1 MLMIE
6 STDQPLRVLFLTTS
20 MPIGGAET
28 LLVNLVRRL
37 DRRRFAPEIVCLK
50 EKGPL
55 GEELA
60 AEMPVH
66 SGLLASKY
74 DLAILPRLWKLM
86 RHPQADAVITVGA
99 GDKMFW
105 GRLAAKLAGVPVVAS
120 ALHSTGWPDG
130 VGRLNRLL
138 TRWTD
143 AFIGVADAHARHLV
157 EGEGFPAE
165 KVHTIY
171 NGVDCE
177 RFAPQDAT
185 AVRQELGITDDAPIV
200 GILAALRP
208 EKNHEL
214 FLQGARKILDQVPAT
229 QFLIIGDGPRRQELE
244 AVAANLGVAESTHFL
259 GSRSDIPALL
269 AACDVVALTSHN
281 EAAPVSILEALS
293 TGVPVV
299 SANVGSVKETV
310 IAEETG
316 RLFPPG
322 DVAAYAQNV
331 IELLANPTARR
342 CMGAEGRRR
351 VMARWS
357 LQAMVRGYEQLIEG
371 IYTSKTRPASKSEP
385 TAPTKLATASP
396 PGPGGL
402 GRGYR
407 AQPRFR

>member
-1 MLMIE
+1 MIE
-6 STDQPLRVLFLTTS
+6 STDHKPLRVLFLTTS
-20 MPIGGAET
+20 MPVGGAET
-28 LLVNLVRRL
+28 LLVNLVRRM

-66 SGLLASKY
+66 SGLLHSKF
-74 DLAILPRLWKLM
+74 DLRVLPRLWNLM
-86 RHPQADAVITVGA
+86 RRPRADAVITVGA

-143 AFIGVADAHARHLV
+143 AFIGVADAHAQHLV

-165 KVHTIY
+165 KIHTIY
-171 NGVDCE
+171 NGVDCDH
-177 RFAPQDAT
+177 FTPQDAT
-185 AVRQELGITDDAPIV
+185 AVCQELGITADAPVV

-214 FLQGARKILDQVPAT
+214 FLQGARQILEKFPAA
-229 QFLIIGDGPRRQELE
+229 QFLIIGDGPCRAELE
-244 AVAANLGVAESTHFL
+244 AVAANFGVAHATHFL
-259 GSRSDIPALL
+259 GSRSDVPVLL

-299 SANVGSVKETV
+299 SANVGSVSETV
-310 IAEETG
+310 IPDETG

-322 DVAAYAQNV
+322 DADAYAQNV
-331 IELLANPTARR
+331 VDLLADSAARR
-342 CMGAEGRRR
+342 RMGAEGRQQ

-357 LQAMVRGYEQLIEG
+357 LQAMVQGYEQLIEG
-371 IYTSKTRPASKSEP
+371 IYSAKSQP
-385 TAPTKLATASP
+385 LANRVQAAPTKL
-396 PGPGGL
+396 
-402 GRGYR
+402 GRGFG

>member
-1 MLMIE
+1 
-6 STDQPLRVLFLTTS
+6 
-20 MPIGGAET
+20 
-28 LLVNLVRRL
+28 
-37 DRRRFAPEIVCLK
+37 
-50 EKGPL
+50 
-55 GEELA
+55 
-60 AEMPVH
+60 
-66 SGLLASKY
+66 
-74 DLAILPRLWKLM
+74 
-86 RHPQADAVITVGA
+86 VITVGA

-130 VGRLNRLL
+130 VGRLNRML

-143 AFIGVADAHARHLV
+143 AFIGVADAHAQHLV
-157 EGEGFPAE
+157 TNERFPAE

-185 AVRQELGITDDAPIV
+185 AVRKELDIPADAPVV

-214 FLQGARKILDQVPAT
+214 FLQGARQILAKFPTT
-229 QFLIIGDGPRRQELE
+229 QFLIIGDGPRRAELE
-244 AVAANLGVAESTHFL
+244 AVAAKLGIAQSTHFL
-259 GSRSDIPALL
+259 GSRSDVPDLL
-269 AACDVVALTSHN
+269 AACDVVSLTSHN

-299 SANVGSVKETV
+299 SANVGSVSETV
-310 IAEETG
+310 IPDETG

-322 DVAAYAQNV
+322 DAEAYAQNV
-331 IELLANPTARR
+331 IELLGDPAARR
-342 CMGAEGRRR
+342 RMGAEGRCR

-371 IYTSKTRPASKSEP
+371 IYTTKTQPLANRVQA
-385 TAPTKLATASP
+385 APTKPATAGP
-396 PGPGGL
+396 PDHGGL

-407 AQPRFR
+407 AIPRFR

>member
-1 MLMIE
+1 MNSMADNTI
-6 STDQPLRVLFLTTS
+6 QKPLRVLFLTTS

-28 LLVNLVRRL
+28 LLVNLVRRM

-66 SGLLASKY
+66 SELLQSKF
-74 DLAILPRLWKLM
+74 DLRVLPRLWKLM
-86 RHPQADAVITVGA
+86 RRPRADAVITVGA

-105 GRLAAKLAGVPVVAS
+105 GRLAAKFAGVPVVAS

-143 AFIGVADAHARHLV
+143 AFIGVADAHAQHLV
-157 EGEGFPAE
+157 ANERFPAE

-171 NGVDCE
+171 NGVDYD
-177 RFAPQDAT
+177 RFAPQDAAT
-185 AVRQELGITDDAPIV
+185 VRKELGIAEDAPVV

-214 FLQGARKILDQVPAT
+214 FLQGARQILEKFPTA
-229 QFLIIGDGPRRQELE
+229 QFLIVGDGPRRAELE
-244 AVAANLGVAESTHFL
+244 TVAANLGVTNATHFL
-259 GSRSDIPALL
+259 GSRSDVPALL
-269 AACDVVALTSHN
+269 AACDIVSLTSHN

-310 IAEETG
+310 IPDETG
-316 RLFPPG
+316 RLFPAG
-322 DVAAYAQNV
+322 DADAYARNV
-331 IELLANPTARR
+331 IELLADPAARR
-342 CMGAEGRRR
+342 RMGAEGRQQ

-357 LQAMVRGYEQLIEG
+357 LQAMVSGYEQLIEG
-371 IYTSKTRPASKSEP
+371 IYTTKTQPLANRVQA
-385 TAPTKLATASP
+385 APTT
-396 PGPGGL
+396 L